1 MSKSY
6 SIRFTLIK
14 LEIKIDTKILRHYRI
29 AFFASTIF
37 RQRVYKRSSP
47 FMMQSISSR
56 PQLVTSKTS
65 KFPICIKKYNY
76 KFLEYD
82 TPVFTIK
89 TTKNTGDPKKEHYK
103 DIQYYTAPLIMEDAN
118 RSENVLISLMCQTQ
132 AKRIQDDLLDTYDIK
147 TGIMGMTLGELS
159 YHASIL
165 NTPLVTIINSYCVI
179 DNVEDNKTPSRE
191 DTEYE
196 IFYTRKYLEKIKDC
210 EDRDLFGF

>member
-1 MSKSY
+1 MSKPY
-6 SIRFTLIK
+6 SIRSTLIK
-14 LEIKIDTKILRHYRI
+14 LEIKISAKINLDYIII
-29 AFFASTIF
+29 AFFSSTIF

-89 TTKNTGDPKKEHYK
+89 TTKNTGDPEKEHYK
-103 DIQYYTAPLIMEDAN
+103 DIQYYTAPFIMEDAN
-118 RSENVLISLMCQTQ
+118 RSENVLISLMCQEQT
-132 AKRIQDDLLDTYDIK
+132 KRIQEDLLDTYDIK
-147 TGIMGMTLGELS
+147 TGIMKMTLGELS

-179 DNVEDNKTPSRE
+179 DNVEDNKTKE
-191 DTEYE
+191 NTEYE

-210 EDRDLFGF
+210 EDRDLFGY